1 MKEYFYENEWPWG
14 KSVYKIIADGA
25 ASVDITFDK
34 EDPGVAWIS
43 SLMVAPEERRKGYAT
58 QLLEWAINYCKEN
71 NIFRINLNSVEK
83 DFVMKFYHKYGFK
96 DIKEEDGFMRM
107 YKML

>member
-1 MKEYFYENEWPWG
+1 MKEYLYENEWPWG

-25 ASVDITFDK
+25 ASVDVTFDK

-71 NIFRINLNSVEK
+71 NIFRINLNSVKK
-83 DFVMKFYHKYGFK
+83 DFIMSFYHKHGFQ
-96 DIKEEDGFMRM
+96 DINDDEGFMKMYRM
-107 YKML
+107 L

>member
-34 EDPGVAWIS
+34 EDPGVA
-43 SLMVAPEERRKGYAT
+43 
-58 QLLEWAINYCKEN
+58 
-71 NIFRINLNSVEK
+71 
-83 DFVMKFYHKYGFK
+83 
-96 DIKEEDGFMRM
+96 
-107 YKML
+107 